1 LTTESAFIP
10 APHDGISQSA
20 PQIRLAAQA
29 SDLQDCL
36 VDIPNGFRKRPPLSW
51 LGQVVATGALATA
64 RIHKLKDPDDASIK
78 FLVLN
83 REGAATVPRL
93 FDSAMAAI
101 SLTTTGAAQT
111 YLNTAATPLKTTL
124 RTTQAI
130 DYTFLT
136 SRTLPI
142 TIDPSLNATRPHE
155 ALVFV
160 KSGAYGKK
168 YQLLVQKS
176 GGTLRSAYVTTP
188 SGATA
193 SDSFFV
199 ATDHIAGALAGA
211 DAYTAANGAANS
223 SIQTD
228 LATDGFTVTIKGA
241 VIYLSHTTDF
251 TVNVQ
256 DDQGGVAIKA
266 IKDTV
271 NDFSDLPNDGV
282 TDGFTVSVI
291 PTRGDNNGAYY
302 VKYNVNPSRG
312 SKPWSE
318 TYAPGSQ
325 KGFLLTTMPIG
336 VYKDSGG
343 VWNCAALPWMQRS
356 VGDQTL
362 AIDPLFVG
370 DTIQDIGYNF
380 GRLII
385 LSSEECFMAAADNPF
400 RIYPATLTTQ
410 IDSDPISLVAPSG
423 NAKFRSITSFS
434 SDAFEGAYLT
444 GLLQQCILRSPGG
457 GPVTPNA
464 AKLGKLSGYTLKDTF
479 TNMRPVPNNNKV
491 YLPIPL
497 GSLYSGIR
505 EMKLDRISGESLG
518 NDMTAAV
525 PKLLPAGLDVS
536 ATSEATYTSMYGV
549 AGGTKIYTHVF
560 RYSDNER
567 VQNGLFTWNLPSG
580 WTLCDIINEGTL
592 FYFFLVNAARMCCFT
607 LETNPEEVD
616 QNFPGATILT
626 KLDMRQTQDQITG
639 AVYTAASDTTLIG
652 SNVPLPAGQGYVAAS
667 APGAAYPE
675 GYLAE
680 VVSQPSATSI
690 MVKGDWSFMPFYL
703 GISYVGLWTL
713 SPINKYSQDSR
724 IIHGRLTLA
733 RLTFDLK
740 ASSAIAVEV
749 TNAGR
754 PVRRKELAVQP
765 SLGSPTLFTGALV
778 VPVKG
783 DTRQV
788 TITVRDEG
796 HIGATISGFEWEGDF
811 ESKTHRIT

>member
-1 LTTESAFIP
+1 MAIESAFIP

-51 LGQVVATGALATA
+51 LGQVLASGALATA

-78 FLVLN
+78 FLVVN
-83 REGAATVPRL
+83 RESSVTVPRL
-93 FDSAMAAI
+93 FDATMASI
-101 SLTTTGAAQT
+101 SLTTTGAAQA

-124 RTTQAI
+124 RATQAI

-136 SRTLPI
+136 SRILPI
-142 TIDPSLNATRPHE
+142 TIDASLNATRAHE

-188 SGATA
+188 SGAVA
-193 SDSFFV
+193 SDSFWV
-199 ATDHIAGALAGA
+199 ATDHIAAALAGA
-211 DAYTAANGAANS
+211 DTYTAANGAAYS

-336 VYKDSGG
+336 IYKDSGG

-356 VGDQTL
+356 VGDQSL

-385 LSSEECFMAAADNPF
+385 LSSEECFMTAADNPF
-400 RIYPATLTTQ
+400 RVYPATLTTQ

-444 GLLQQCILRSPGG
+444 GLLQQCILRAPGG

-464 AKLGKLSGYTLKDTF
+464 VKLGKLSGYTLKDAF

-525 PKLLPAGLDVS
+525 PRFLPAGLDVS
-536 ATSEATYTSMYGV
+536 ATSETTYTSMYGV
-549 AGGTKIYTHVF
+549 AGTTKVYTHVF

-567 VQNGLFTWNLPSG
+567 VQNGLFTWNLPTG
-580 WTLCDIINEGTL
+580 WTLCDIICEGTL
-592 FYFFLVNAARMCCFT
+592 FYFFLVSAGRMCCFT
-607 LETNPEEVD
+607 METNPEEKDSV
-616 QNFPGATILT
+616 GATILT
-626 KLDMRQTQDQITG
+626 KLDMRQTQAQVVSI
-639 AVYTAASDTTLIG
+639 AYTAGTDTTLIT
-652 SNVPLPAGQGYVAAS
+652 SQVDLPVGQGYVAATY
-667 APGAAYPE
+667 PGGTFPE

-680 VVSQPSATSI
+680 VVAQPAANTI
-690 MVKGDWSFMPFYL
+690 RVKGNWSAAPFYL

-740 ASSAIAVEV
+740 DSSALSVEV
-749 TNAGR
+749 ANAGR
-754 PVRRKELAVQP
+754 ATRRKELAVQP

-811 ESKTHRIT
+811 ENKTRRIT